1 MGIALQIPLQFD
13 SKVIISGNR
22 MSDDEFF
29 NFCHQNK
36 TLRIERDNKKNI
48 IIMEPTGNESGFYEN
63 EINYHLT
70 DWSRKN
76 TEIKG
81 ITFSPSTGFILP
93 NGATRSPDSSWV
105 ELEKWLNLPSTERKK
120 FAHITPEFVVEI
132 RSENDNLNTLKK
144 KMCEWIDNGVRLA
157 WLIDPLE
164 KMSYIY
170 RKNGSVDEIKGFDKT
185 LTGEDVLKGFQFDL
199 KNLILPE

>member
-1 MGIALQIPLQFD
+1 MGIALQLPLQID
-13 SKVIISGNR
+13 SKIIISGNR

-29 NFCHQNK
+29 IFCNQNK
-36 TLRIERDNKKNI
+36 NLRIERDSKKNI

-63 EINYHLT
+63 EINYHLS

-76 TEIKG
+76 TEVKG
-81 ITFSPSTGFILP
+81 ITFSPSTGFTLP

-105 ELEKWLNLPSTERKK
+105 ELEKWLNLPAIERKK

-132 RSENDNLNTLKK
+132 RSENDSLDTLKK

-157 WLIDPLE
+157 WLIDLLK

-170 RKNGSVDEIKGFDKT
+170 RADSSIDEVKGFDNT
-185 LTGEDVLKGFQFDL
+185 LSGEDVLKGFSFDL